1 MLKLRLQ
8 IQIQIF
14 PRLSDNIVLWE
25 VLVWFKIFN
34 HSNSSWFEKKV
45 TAHDLQ
51 AKFNSG
57 ENNGR
62 EVIPQ
67 RNTSD
72 LQVLH

>member
-1 MLKLRLQ
+1 MIWK
-8 IQIQIF
+8 
-14 PRLSDNIVLWE
+14 
-25 VLVWFKIFN
+25 
-34 HSNSSWFEKKV
+34 KKV

-62 EVIPQ
+62 EVIPK
-67 RNTSD
+67 RNTSY